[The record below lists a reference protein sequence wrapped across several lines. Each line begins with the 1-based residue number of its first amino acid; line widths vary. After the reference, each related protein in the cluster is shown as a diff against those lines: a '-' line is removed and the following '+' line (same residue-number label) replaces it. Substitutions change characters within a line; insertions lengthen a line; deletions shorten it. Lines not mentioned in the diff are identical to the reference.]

1 MYRRKEKNMYLDD
14 VLQNVKGWAKEA
26 GKIQMSYFRKASL
39 QIESKSS
46 QVDLVTEADKKSEAY
61 ILEAIKKTYPDHSIL
76 SEETGVTDKASKYE
90 WVVDPLDGT
99 TNFAQ
104 GIPVFAVSIA
114 LKEEGHSVLGV
125 VYNPV
130 LDELFYAIRGKG
142 AYLNE
147 SKLSVSAKNELK
159 HCVLASGFPY
169 SRATNYD
176 NNALHFGHMVPRVRG
191 LRRLGAAA
199 YDLANVAAGVM
210 DGYWEMGLGEW
221 DIAAGRLLVTEAGG
235 EILEWE
241 GKTPW
246 AIIAGNKAIACKIKE
261 ELIHA
266 EEKRDGFEKL

>member
-1 MYRRKEKNMYLDD
+1 MHLESLLD
-14 VLQNVKGWAKEA
+14 NVKKWAKEA
-26 GKIQMSYFRKASL
+26 GRIQMDYFRKDSL
-39 QIESKSS
+39 HIESKSS

-61 ILEAIKKTYPDHSIL
+61 ILEAIKRAHPDHSIL
-76 SEETGVTDKASKYE
+76 SEETGVTDKASNYE

-114 LKEEGHSVLGV
+114 LKENGHSVLGV

-130 LDELFYAIRGKG
+130 LDELFHAIKGKG
-142 AYLNE
+142 AYLNGR
-147 SKLSVSAKNELK
+147 KLSVSPKEDLK

-169 SRATNYD
+169 SRAQTHD

-235 EILEWE
+235 QVLEWE
-241 GKTPW
+241 NKTPR
-246 AIIAGNKAIACKIKE
+246 AIIAGNKLIAQKIKD
-261 ELIHA
+261 ELIQA